1 MHRWMSIWTQHLRHW
16 RLISARAYPRMVEK
30 VEVTGA
36 EQAPIDF
43 KLQVN
48 FVDPAEGARRRLLDD
63 AEPEADE
70 KISGEPTEG
79 DRLP

>member
-1 MHRWMSIWTQHLRHW
+1 MDVYIDTAPSSLAADLSPGLSSNGRESRSHRRRTS
-16 RLISARAYPRMVEK
+16 
-30 VEVTGA
+30 
-36 EQAPIDF
+36 PIDF